1 MSGYD
6 SGRGVVGTKAGEV
19 GMGRMSFSLS
29 HHTTHLLYPLASGS
43 TCLIKHLSLHQMSLL
58 DD

>member
-43 TCLIKHLSLHQMSLL
+43 TCLIKHLSLH
-58 DD
+58 